1 MTDRT
6 ITSSA
11 GDEPTDGQPPTRTRR
26 SRRPARA
33 PNSSEASS
41 SGAATMSNEP
51 AAPSGVEQPAALIP
65 ASTAPDG
72 NATPT
77 DAAASPDGEQTA
89 APKRR
94 RRRPRRPVAALEA
107 ATTTEDNGQVTPPT
121 VEQPTAP
128 ISADATVDGSAT
140 LTSEQKVTPD
150 VEQSAAPRRRRRR
163 PRKPAAT
170 PEVVTSTEDN
180 GQVIPTAVKQ
190 PAVPISAAAS
200 TEGRD
205 TLTNEQKVAPDVEH
219 PAAPTPATT
228 TTDVAATPTE
238 EQPAAPRRRRRGTS
252 KGPAVAVPMPHL
264 QVPTTHRPFAHSSE
278 GEITGVLDYYG
289 VKWLYEPRSFPLR
302 WDGDRIVE
310 MFTPDLYLTELD
322 MYLEL
327 TTMKQ
332 SLVTE
337 KNRKLRHIREL
348 YPEINIRLLY
358 RRDIHRMLA
367 KYGIGPLVQEDI
379 PEVSSVLYSKGQIEQ
394 RVGELGREISRN
406 HEGQPLL
413 LVGVLRGVFCFM
425 ADLMRQITLPLSM
438 DFMSVSYY
446 SGEGSGEDGKN
457 GGVHVTKGTDIDIAG
472 KHVLLVED
480 IVDTGM
486 TLNYLMRYLESQ
498 KPANLE
504 VCALL
509 DKRVR
514 RIVDVKLNYVGFEIP
529 DEFIVGYG
537 LDYMERYRNLPYI
550 GILRPGEQ
558 PQPATRRRRRRPRSP
573 ATQNNP

>member
-1 MTDRT
+1 LTDKT

-11 GDEPTDGQPPTRTRR
+11 GDEPTNGQSPARTRR
-26 SRRPARA
+26 SRRPTRTA
-33 PNSSEASS
+33 NSSEASS
-41 SGAATMSNEP
+41 NGAATMSNGQ
-51 AAPSGVEQPAALIP
+51 AAHPGVEQPAALIP
-65 ASTAPDG
+65 ASAAPDG
-72 NATPT
+72 NITPT

-89 APKRR
+89 APRRR
-94 RRRPRRPVAALEA
+94 RRRPRRPAAA
-107 ATTTEDNGQVTPPT
+107 
-121 VEQPTAP
+121 
-128 ISADATVDGSAT
+128 
-140 LTSEQKVTPD
+140 
-150 VEQSAAPRRRRRR
+150 
-163 PRKPAAT
+163 

-180 GQVIPTAVKQ
+180 GQVIPTTVEQ
-190 PAVPISAAAS
+190 PAALIPASAA
-200 TEGRD
+200 TEGNAA
-205 TLTNEQKVAPDVEH
+205 LTNEQNVAPDVE
-219 PAAPTPATT
+219 
-228 TTDVAATPTE
+228 
-238 EQPAAPRRRRRGTS
+238 QPAAPKRRRRNTS
-252 KGPAVAVPMPHL
+252 KEPAVAVPMPHL
-264 QVPTTHRPFAHSSE
+264 QVPTTHRPFPHPSE
-278 GEITGVLDYYG
+278 GEIAGVLDFYG

-310 MFTPDLYLTELD
+310 MFTPDFYLTELD

-348 YPEINIRLLY
+348 YPEINIKLLY
-358 RRDIHRMLA
+358 RRDIHRILA

-379 PEVSSVLYSKGQIEQ
+379 PEVSSVLFSKDKIEQ

-446 SGEGSGEDGKN
+446 SGEGGEN

-472 KHVLLVED
+472 RHVLLVED

-486 TLNYLMRYLESQ
+486 TLNYLIRYLESQ

-514 RIVDVKLNYVGFEIP
+514 RIADVKLNYVGFEIP

-558 PQPATRRRRRRPRSP
+558 PQPATRRRRRPPRSP
-573 ATQNNP
+573 ATQNNPEQPGAPVFP

>member
-1 MTDRT
+1 M
-6 ITSSA
+6 
-11 GDEPTDGQPPTRTRR
+11 
-26 SRRPARA
+26 
-33 PNSSEASS
+33 
-41 SGAATMSNEP
+41 
-51 AAPSGVEQPAALIP
+51 
-65 ASTAPDG
+65 
-72 NATPT
+72 
-77 DAAASPDGEQTA
+77 
-89 APKRR
+89 
-94 RRRPRRPVAALEA
+94 
-107 ATTTEDNGQVTPPT
+107 
-121 VEQPTAP
+121 
-128 ISADATVDGSAT
+128 
-140 LTSEQKVTPD
+140 
-150 VEQSAAPRRRRRR
+150 
-163 PRKPAAT
+163 
-170 PEVVTSTEDN
+170 
-180 GQVIPTAVKQ
+180 
-190 PAVPISAAAS
+190 
-200 TEGRD
+200 
-205 TLTNEQKVAPDVEH
+205 
-219 PAAPTPATT
+219 
-228 TTDVAATPTE
+228 
-238 EQPAAPRRRRRGTS
+238 
-252 KGPAVAVPMPHL
+252 PMPHY

-278 GEITGVLDYYG
+278 GEIAGVLDYYG

-337 KNRKLRHIREL
+337 KNRKLRHLREL

-367 KYGIGPLVQEDI
+367 KYGIGPLAQDDI
-379 PEVSSVLYSKGQIEQ
+379 PEVSSVLYSKAQIEQ
-394 RVGELGREISRN
+394 RVAELGREVSRN

-446 SGEGSGEDGKN
+446 SGEGSGEGEESR
-457 GGVHVTKGTDIDIAG
+457 GVHVTKGTDIDITDR
-472 KHVLLVED
+472 HVLLVED

-498 KPANLE
+498 KPASLE

-514 RIVDVKLNYVGFEIP
+514 RIVDVKLDYVGFEIP

-537 LDYMERYRNLPYI
+537 LDYMENYRNLPYI

-558 PQPATRRRRRRPRSP
+558 PQPASRRRRRRPRNP
-573 ATQNNP
+573 ATRSSPE